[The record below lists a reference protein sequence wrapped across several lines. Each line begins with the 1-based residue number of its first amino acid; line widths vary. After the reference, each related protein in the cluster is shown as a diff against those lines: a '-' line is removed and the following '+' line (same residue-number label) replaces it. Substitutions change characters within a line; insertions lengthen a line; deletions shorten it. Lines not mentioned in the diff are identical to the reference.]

1 MKLIIVM
8 IKILRLFILFSS
20 FLAYSQP
27 VKLFKQYTGRY
38 DFFMIGN
45 TMNSGPNGTGAPCT
59 ILTQSSAVLNLNAN
73 ANIQAAF
80 LYWSGSG
87 NSSQA
92 DLNVKL
98 NGTPITAQKTFA
110 TIGPTG
116 LEFFGAFADVTNFV
130 IATGNVSYTLS
141 DLDLTNVIAPYCP
154 TGSNYAGWSIV
165 VVYEDFTLPNRVVSV
180 YEGFQ
185 IVDHTG
191 QNVTIT
197 LNGLNVTNVNN
208 AKVGFLAWEGD
219 ENIAVSEEL
228 RINGKIVS
236 NPPLNPANNVFNST
250 NTYTNATNLWNMD
263 IDYFQVG
270 SFISLGDTTMTVN
283 IKTGQDLII
292 VNNILVALSSLFAD
306 ATININEIEV
316 TCNSREIKVNYT
328 VYNTNGTTQLVK
340 NVPIAFYAEDVLV
353 GTTTTK
359 NNIPINGSETGTI
372 TLTISESVGNN
383 FTITVSVDDDGDK
396 NGTVI
401 EIDETNNADT
411 EKVTLIFGPEINKP
425 SDIIICDKEEKGFV
439 MFDLTSKQ
447 AEASTSNNMEISF
460 HESKSDAEKGTNSIK
475 NFDYY
480 EVKSHTSKI
489 IWVRVL
495 DKTTG
500 CASTTSFKIT
510 AQMKPFIE
518 LKEPLMICN
527 FKENPLAANLTLAHI
542 LLSRMFPYMD
552 EMDLKF
558 YETETDAENAVNEI
572 INITNYKPPRFPYII
587 YIKATGKTNL
597 WCDNIIQLQLN
608 DCIVPKGIS
617 PNGDGLNDGFDIA
630 IFNPI
635 ELKIFNRY
643 GMEIY
648 AHGEG
653 YTNQWKGQD
662 KNNRELPSGT
672 YYYIF
677 KTLFD
682 TYIGYVYVMK
692 EVP

>member
-1 MKLIIVM
+1 M
-8 IKILRLFILFSS
+8 IKILRFFIFFSC
-20 FLAYSQP
+20 FFAFSQP

-45 TMNSGPNGTGAPCT
+45 TMNTAANGTGAPCT

-87 NSSQA
+87 TLAEA
-92 DLNVKL
+92 DLNVQL
-98 NGTPITAQKTFA
+98 NGTPITAQRTFT

-130 IATGNVSYTLS
+130 KATGNVNYTLS
-141 DLDLTNVIAPYCP
+141 HLDLTNVIPPYCP

-165 VVYEDFTLPNRVVSV
+165 VVYEDVSLPNRVVSV

-191 QNVTIT
+191 QTASIA

-208 AKVGFLAWEGD
+208 AKVGFLVWEGD
-219 ENIAVSEEL
+219 DNIAVAEEL
-228 RINGKIVS
+228 RINGNIVS

-250 NTYTNATNLWNMD
+250 NTYTNAANLWNMD
-263 IDYFQVG
+263 IDYFNVG
-270 SFISLGDTTMTVN
+270 SFISLGDTSMTVQ

-306 ATININEIEV
+306 ATINIDKIEV
-316 TCNSREIKVNYT
+316 VCNSRKIKVNYT
-328 VYNTNGTTQLVK
+328 VYNTNGTTELVK
-340 NVPIAFYAEDVLV
+340 VPIAFYANDLLV
-353 GTTTTK
+353 GKASTK
-359 NNIPINGSETGTI
+359 SNIPINDSETGTI
-372 TLTISESVGNN
+372 TLNIPEAVSAD
-383 FTITVSVDDDGDK
+383 FTLVASVDDDGER
-396 NGTVI
+396 NSTVV
-401 EIDETNNADT
+401 EIDETNNTDS
-411 EKVTLIFGPEINKP
+411 ENVTLIFGPEVNDP
-425 SDIIICDKEEKGFV
+425 TDIIDCDKDEKGYVVFN
-439 MFDLTSKQ
+439 LTSKQ
-447 AEASTSNNMEISF
+447 FEASTSNNVNISF
-460 HESKSDAEKGTNSIK
+460 HESKNNAENGTGSIK
-475 NFDYY
+475 NFDSY
-480 EVKSHTSKI
+480 ELKSYTSKT
-489 IWVRVL
+489 IWIRVE
-495 DKTTG
+495 DKITG

-510 AQMKPFIE
+510 AQMKPFTE
-518 LKEPLMICN
+518 LEEPLMICN
-527 FKENPLAANLTLAHI
+527 FKNNPLATNLSLAYI
-542 LLSRMFPYMD
+542 LLKRIFPYVD
-552 EMDLKF
+552 EIQLSF
-558 YETETDAENAVNEI
+558 YETEADAESEINEI
-572 INITNYKPPRFPYII
+572 TNINSYQPPRFPYII
-587 YIKATGKTNL
+587 YIKAKGTKL
-597 WCDNIIQLQLN
+597 WCDNIIELQLN

-617 PNGDGLNDGFDIA
+617 PNGDGLNDGFDIE

-635 ELKIFNRY
+635 EVKIFNRY
-643 GMEIY
+643 GMEVY

-682 TYIGYVYVMK
+682 TYLGYVYMIK
-692 EVP
+692 EVR

>member
-1 MKLIIVM
+1 M
-8 IKILRLFILFSS
+8 IKILRLLIFFSC

-45 TMNSGPNGTGAPCT
+45 TMNSGPNGTGAQCT
-59 ILTQSSAVLNLNAN
+59 ILTQSSALLNLNAN

-87 NSSQA
+87 TLAEA

-98 NGTPITAQKTFA
+98 NGTPINAQKTFT
-110 TIGPTG
+110 TIAPTG
-116 LEFFGAFADVTNFV
+116 LEFFGAFADVTTFV
-130 IATGNVSYTLS
+130 KATGNVNYTLS
-141 DLDLTNVIAPYCP
+141 DLDLSNVIPPYCP

-165 VVYEDFTLPNRVVSV
+165 VVYEDLSLPNRVVSV

-219 ENIAVSEEL
+219 ENISVAEEL

-250 NTYTNATNLWNMD
+250 NTYTNAGNLWNMD
-263 IDYFQVG
+263 IDYFQIG
-270 SFISLGDTTMTVN
+270 SFISLGDTSMIVN

-306 ATININEIEV
+306 ATININEIDV

-328 VYNTNGTTQLVK
+328 VYNTNGTTQLLK
-340 NVPIAFYAEDVLV
+340 NVPIAFYADDVLV
-353 GTTTTK
+353 GSSITK
-359 NNIPINGSETGTI
+359 GNIPINGSETGTI
-372 TLTISESVGNN
+372 TLTIPESVGDN
-383 FTITVSVDDDGDK
+383 FIITASVDDDGYK
-396 NGTVI
+396 NGNVI
-401 EIDETNNADT
+401 ESDETNNADT
-411 EKVTLIFGPEINKP
+411 EKVTLIFGPDINKP
-425 SDIIICDKEEKGFV
+425 TDIIVCDKEEKGFV
-439 MFDLTSKQ
+439 IFDLTSKLF
-447 AEASTSNNMEISF
+447 EASTSNNVNISF
-460 HESKSDAEKGTNSIK
+460 HESESEAQSGTGKIQD
-475 NFDYY
+475 FDYY
-480 EVKSHTSKI
+480 EVKSHSSKT
-489 IWVRVL
+489 IWVRVE
-495 DKTTG
+495 DKVTG
-500 CASTTSFKIT
+500 CANTSSFKVT
-510 AQMKPFIE
+510 VQMKPFIE

-527 FKENPLAANLTLAHI
+527 FKNNPLAANLSLAY
-542 LLSRMFPYMD
+542 LLLPRIFPYVD
-552 EMDLKF
+552 EVELKF
-558 YETETDAENAVNEI
+558 YETEADAEAEINEI
-572 INITNYKPPRFPYII
+572 TNINSYQPPRFPYIV
-587 YIKATGKTNL
+587 YIKAKGKTKL

-608 DCIVPKGIS
+608 DCVVPKGIS
-617 PNGDGLNDGFDIA
+617 PNGDGLNDGFNIE

-635 ELKIFNRY
+635 EVKIFNRY
-643 GMEIY
+643 GMEVY

-653 YTNQWKGQD
+653 YIDQWKGQD

-672 YYYIF
+672 YFYHF

-692 EVP
+692 EVR

>member
-1 MKLIIVM
+1 M
-8 IKILRLFILFSS
+8 IKILRFLILFSS

-45 TMNSGPNGTGAPCT
+45 TMNSNPNGTGAPCT
-59 ILTQSSAVLNLNAN
+59 ILTQSSALLNLNAN

-110 TIGPTG
+110 TTGPTG
-116 LEFFGAFADVTNFV
+116 LEFFGAFADVTTFV
-130 IATGNVSYTLS
+130 KATGNVNYTLS

-165 VVYEDFTLPNRVVSV
+165 VVYEDLTLPNRVVSV

-219 ENIAVSEEL
+219 ENIAVAEEL

-250 NTYTNATNLWNMD
+250 NTYTGATNLWNMD

-270 SFISLGDTTMTVN
+270 SFISLGDTSMTVN

-306 ATININEIEV
+306 ASIVIDEV
-316 TCNSREIKVNYT
+316 KVECNSRQIEVDYT
-328 VYNTNGTTQLVK
+328 VFNTIGTTQLVK
-340 NVPIAFYAEDVLV
+340 NVPIAFYADDVLV

-359 NNIPINGSETGTI
+359 NNIPINDSETGTI
-372 TLTISESVGNN
+372 TLNIPESISDN
-383 FTITVSVDDDGDK
+383 FTLTASVDDDGDK

-401 EIDETNNADT
+401 EIDETNNTDT
-411 EKVTLIFGPEINKP
+411 ENVTLIFGPEINKP

-439 MFDLTSKQ
+439 IFDLTSKQ
-447 AEASTSNNMEISF
+447 FEASTSNNVTISF
-460 HESKSDAEKGTNSIK
+460 HQSQNEAEKGTGAIE

-480 EVKSHTSKI
+480 ELKSYTSKN
-489 IWVRVL
+489 IWVRVK
-495 DKTTG
+495 DNVTG

-510 AQMKPFIE
+510 AQMKPFTE

-527 FKENPLAANLTLAHI
+527 FKNNPLAANLSLAY
-542 LLSRMFPYMD
+542 LLLPRIFSYID
-552 EMDLKF
+552 EIELKF
-558 YETETDAENAVNEI
+558 YETEADAEAETNEI
-572 INITNYKPPRFPYII
+572 TNINSYQPPRFPYII
-587 YIKATGKTNL
+587 YIKAKGKTKL

-617 PNGDGLNDGFDIA
+617 PNGDGLNDGFNLE
-630 IFNPI
+630 IFNLV

-643 GMEIY
+643 GMEVY
-648 AHGEG
+648 KHGEG
-653 YTNQWKGQD
+653 YIDQWKGQD

-682 TYIGYVYVMK
+682 TYVGYVYMIK
-692 EVP
+692 EIQ

>member
-1 MKLIIVM
+1 M
-8 IKILRLFILFSS
+8 IKTLRLLIFFSC
-20 FLAYSQP
+20 FFAFSQP

-110 TIGPTG
+110 TTGPTG

-130 IATGNVSYTLS
+130 KATGNVNYTLS
-141 DLDLTNVIAPYCP
+141 DLDLTNIIAPYCP

-165 VVYEDFTLPNRVVSV
+165 VVYEDLSLPNRVVSV

-219 ENIAVSEEL
+219 ENISVAEEL

-250 NTYTNATNLWNMD
+250 NTYTNAANLWNMD
-263 IDYFQVG
+263 IDYFQIG
-270 SFISLGDTTMTVN
+270 SFISLGDTSMIVN

-306 ATININEIEV
+306 ATINIDQIDV
-316 TCNSREIKVNYT
+316 TCDSRKINVDYT
-328 VYNTNGTTQLVK
+328 VYNINGTTQLVK
-340 NVPIAFYAEDVLV
+340 NVPITFYADDVLV
-353 GTTTTK
+353 GTTATK
-359 NNIPINGSETGTI
+359 NNIPIDGSETGTI
-372 TLTISESVGNN
+372 TLNIPESVGDN
-383 FTITVSVDDDGDK
+383 FTITASVDDDGDK

-401 EIDETNNADT
+401 ESDETNNADT
-411 EKVTLIFGPEINKP
+411 EKVILIFGPEINKP
-425 SDIIICDKEEKGFV
+425 EDVIICDKEEEGFV
-439 MFDLTSKQ
+439 IFDLTSKQ
-447 AEASTSNNMEISF
+447 FEASTSNSVNISF
-460 HESKSDAEKGTNSIK
+460 HESESEAESGTRKIQD
-475 NFDYY
+475 FDQY
-480 EVKSHTSKI
+480 EVKSHSSKT
-489 IWVRVL
+489 IWIRVE
-495 DKTTG
+495 DKVTG
-500 CASTTSFKIT
+500 CTNTTSFKVT

-518 LKEPLMICN
+518 LKEPLIICN
-527 FKENPLAANLTLAHI
+527 FKNNPSAANLSLSY
-542 LLSRMFPYMD
+542 LLLPRIFSYAD
-552 EMDLKF
+552 EMELKF
-558 YETETDAENAVNEI
+558 YETEADAEAEINEI
-572 INITNYKPPRFPYII
+572 TNINSYQPPRFPYIV
-587 YIKATGKTNL
+587 YIKVKGTKL

-608 DCIVPKGIS
+608 DCVVPKGIS
-617 PNGDGLNDGFDIA
+617 PNGDGLNDGFNIE

-635 ELKIFNRY
+635 EVKVFNRY
-643 GMEIY
+643 GMEVY
-648 AHGEG
+648 NHGEG
-653 YTNQWKGQD
+653 YIDQWKGQD
-662 KNNRELPSGT
+662 KSNRELPSGT
-672 YYYIF
+672 YFYHF

-682 TYIGYVYVMK
+682 TYIGYVQVIK
-692 EVP
+692 EVK